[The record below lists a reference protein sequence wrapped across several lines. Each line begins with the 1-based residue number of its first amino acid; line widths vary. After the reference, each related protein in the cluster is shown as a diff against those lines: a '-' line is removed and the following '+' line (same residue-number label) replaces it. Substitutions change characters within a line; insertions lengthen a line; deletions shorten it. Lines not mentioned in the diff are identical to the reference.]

1 MTDFIIGLIVF
12 LMLSCVSY
20 SILEANPLLN
30 ILFANIFSHSVGCLF
45 ILLLVSFPVQKLFS
59 LLSNLFTFASVVF
72 TFGVK
77 LKTA

>member
-1 MTDFIIGLIVF
+1 MSSLYTLDI
-12 LMLSCVSY
+12 
-20 SILEANPLLN
+20 NPLSD
-30 ILFANIFSHSVGCLF
+30 ILFTDNFSHSVGCLF